1 MARELHRKFTVNGNE
16 YAVEAMRADTAYRF
30 GIKIA
35 SLLAPALPALVSA
48 AATKGKD
55 KAIEAIQ
62 GLNLDPDKLTAA
74 SEEARQ
80 HLILPD
86 NTLAKTPGAFDRW
99 FNEHPEDMFQA
110 NLRAI
115 WELVSD
121 FLPAEL
127 RTAISAAA
135 SSAGRPSESQSPT
148 EPKPRPSSA
157 ASASRV

>member
-35 SLLAPALPALVSA
+35 ALLAPALPAIVSA
-48 AATKGKD
+48 AAT

-135 SSAGRPSESQSPT
+135 SNAGRPSESQSPT

-157 ASASRV
+157 ESASRV